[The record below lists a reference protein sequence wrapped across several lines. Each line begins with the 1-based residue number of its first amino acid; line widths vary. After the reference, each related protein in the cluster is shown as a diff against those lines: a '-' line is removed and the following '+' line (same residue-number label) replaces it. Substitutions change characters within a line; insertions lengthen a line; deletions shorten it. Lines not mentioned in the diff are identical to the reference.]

1 MKHHYSSLSIK
12 TQLLVMLII
21 PITLIMLLVSLLWFF
36 QVKKIITTNAQ
47 ETLTAEKDYYIS
59 ILDAFIAERSRI
71 LEAAAGDI
79 ERYLN
84 NPAQMYTIASIIDK
98 RFHAQ
103 IFDVYAG
110 LENGVYID
118 SSDWQPPK
126 EFVPQ
131 QRPWYTAAV
140 AHQKTALTDVY
151 LDSVRNI
158 PMITMSTPLRQNG
171 KTAGVI
177 ATNIRIDKL
186 QALFME
192 HASSKRTAFIVDKRG
207 HFVVHP
213 QYSFND
219 SIDSINEPVYKAAL
233 GSLTSE
239 IGELKRVKAG
249 NKYYFSIPYYDET
262 TSWIFCIMEPEAIIF
277 EQINRIRLRALVFGT
292 FILAVCTGVIF
303 FTLSHLTAMFTII
316 NRALKNIAK
325 GDGDLTVRLEVHT
338 AKEFNKMSR
347 YFNETI
353 EKVWTSI
360 GAVKENT
367 DIMQHVGSNLADT
380 ITNTS
385 DAIHQINASINSVKQ
400 QSCIQSTS
408 VSETAATVEEIVRTI
423 RQLNSSIA
431 VQADSVAQSSA
442 AVEEMVANIASITQ
456 TLGTT
461 DNTIKNLVT
470 ATNEGKERIITATQV
485 TKKIAEESGSL
496 LEASSVIQH
505 IASQTNLLA
514 MNAAIE
520 SAHAGEA
527 GKGFAVVAD
536 EIRKLAEESS
546 VQGKMITATLKS
558 LSSEIEMLSASSQVA
573 EGKFTDIFHLAEQVK
588 NMSNRL
594 TESMCEQ
601 ENGSQE
607 VLTAMKNINTV
618 TIAVQA
624 GSEEM
629 LKGGNSI
636 AEEMQ
641 RLDTLTRTIT
651 GNMNEIAASTS
662 HIDEAIHEV
671 TEISRKNTQSIE
683 HLVLAIN
690 KFKL

>member
-1 MKHHYSSLSIK
+1 MKAQYSSLSIK

-21 PITLIMLLVSLLWFF
+21 PITLIMLLVSLMWFF

-47 ETLTAEKDYYIS
+47 ETLTAEKDYYVS
-59 ILDAFIAERSRI
+59 IWASFIAERARI
-71 LEAAAGDI
+71 LEAAASDI
-79 ERYLN
+79 ELHLDD
-84 NPAQMYTIASIIDK
+84 PAQMYTIASAVDK

-118 SSDWQPPK
+118 SSDWQPPSD
-126 EFVPQ
+126 FVPR
-131 QRPWYTAAV
+131 QRPWYIAAS

-158 PMITMSTPLRQNG
+158 PMITMSTPLKRNG
-171 KTAGVI
+171 KMVGVL
-177 ATNIRIDKL
+177 ATNIKIDKL

-192 HASSKRTAFIVDKRG
+192 HASSKRTAFIVDKAG
-207 HFVVHP
+207 HFLVHGR
-213 QYSFND
+213 YSFND
-219 SIDSINEPVYKAAL
+219 SIDSINEPVYKAVL
-233 GSLTSE
+233 GSMTSE
-239 IGELKRVKAG
+239 IGVLKRVKVG
-249 NKYYFSIPYYDET
+249 SKYYFSIPYYDET
-262 TSWIFCIMEPEAIIF
+262 TSWIFCIMEPETTIF
-277 EQINRIRLRALVFGT
+277 EQINRIRLWALVFGT
-292 FILAVCTGVIF
+292 LILAVCAGIIF
-303 FTLSHLTAMFTII
+303 FALSHLTAMFTVI

-325 GDGDLTVRLEVHT
+325 GDGDLTIRLQVHT

-353 EKVWTSI
+353 EKVQISI

-367 DIMQHVGSNLADT
+367 DIMHHVGSSLANT
-380 ITNTS
+380 IIDTS
-385 DAIHQINASINSVKQ
+385 DAIHQINANINSVKQ
-400 QSCIQSTS
+400 QSFIQSTS
-408 VSETAATVEEIVRTI
+408 VSETAATMEEIVRTI

-431 VQADSVAQSSA
+431 AQTDSVAQSSA

-456 TLGTT
+456 TLGIT
-461 DNTIKNLVT
+461 DDTIKNLVT
-470 ATNEGKERIITATQV
+470 VTNEGKERIVTATQV
-485 TKKIAEESGSL
+485 SKKIAEESGSL

-546 VQGKMITATLKS
+546 VQGKVITATLKS
-558 LSSEIEMLSASSQVA
+558 LSSELEMLSASSQVA
-573 EGKFTDIFHLAEQVK
+573 EKKFTDIFHLAEQVK

-594 TESMCEQ
+594 TESMREQ
-601 ENGSQE
+601 ENGSKE
-607 VLTAMKNINTV
+607 VLRAMKNISTV
-618 TIAVQA
+618 TMEVQA

-629 LKGGNSI
+629 LKGGDSI

-651 GNMNEIAASTS
+651 GSMNEMAASTV
-662 HIDEAIHEV
+662 HIDQAIHEV

-683 HLVLAIN
+683 RLVSEIN